1 MKAGMRLQAVV
12 TSRAEER
19 FCGKRPLPEV
29 SARSQIKTERKAE
42 CIMYNSKIYSHGY
55 IGTYH
60 SEESR
65 GVYHF
70 TFNEKNGQMTE
81 PELFYE
87 TENAKWVTKNGGLL
101 VFSMRKEGHA
111 GTCFLRLRDGKADYA
126 YEVLEER
133 TAPCYIL
140 QEGEFVCTANYH
152 EGTVMVYSVKD
163 KKPDIVARIENGE
176 EAGCHQ
182 ILIHGQDMMVPCLE
196 QDKIRIFDMD
206 NGFALSGEIK
216 FPEGSGPRHGVF
228 NREHTKLFVVSER
241 SNELFIFKVRGREFS
256 LEQILPI
263 YLDGGKTAAAAAI
276 RLTSDERFLYISVR
290 GQDILT
296 VADVRGSRAKVI
308 QHVPCGG
315 VHPRDIILSREE
327 GFLLAANRFGGGIV
341 SMERDRESGLIGEIR
356 SRIHIQEGVSV
367 LLEEQEGSYV

>member
-1 MKAGMRLQAVV
+1 MTKKHKIMKTVKAAVLWLFSV
-12 TSRAEER
+12 LV
-19 FCGKRPLPEV
+19 FIPLIIILFQTGHHHILPMDEDLMASCLFPIFNPCDNIRIFIFNRV
-29 SARSQIKTERKAE
+29 N
-42 CIMYNSKIYSHGY
+42 YNSKIYSHGY

-163 KKPDIVARIENGE
+163 KKPDIVARIENGWD
-176 EAGCHQ
+176 CW
-182 ILIHGQDMMVPCLE
+182 
-196 QDKIRIFDMD
+196 
-206 NGFALSGEIK
+206 
-216 FPEGSGPRHGVF
+216 GPLMYPV
-228 NREHTKLFVVSER
+228 KMS
-241 SNELFIFKVRGREFS
+241 I
-256 LEQILPI
+256 
-263 YLDGGKTAAAAAI
+263 
-276 RLTSDERFLYISVR
+276 
-290 GQDILT
+290 
-296 VADVRGSRAKVI
+296 
-308 QHVPCGG
+308 
-315 VHPRDIILSREE
+315 
-327 GFLLAANRFGGGIV
+327 
-341 SMERDRESGLIGEIR
+341 
-356 SRIHIQEGVSV
+356 
-367 LLEEQEGSYV
+367 